1 MSMTLRQ
8 FERWPIKTDQALAA
22 NTVLNTER
30 PTLPSGAQV
39 AYLALEFAGRLNTT
53 GGVSSINIP
62 TQSGLEL
69 LLEALISEVKL
80 ASTSMNNVIDGAMS
94 LYDLVCLVRDA
105 AGIYPISDV
114 FWTDIGTSVTL
125 GTNDLIDFRFTVRV
139 PFAFEWDRAIAWQH
153 AFFGEQLEDNGLTLK
168 CGTLSAVLAGSIWT
182 VGGFGGVGDPTVSSW
197 FEGIVRPGGA
207 YIVSPIRYRV
217 AEKNKASNVELFGG
231 AAMIRYCG
239 ILDVTPSSYTVGTT
253 ALSIMADGVAYGD
266 STRWDPR
273 KQKALHAAGMQDPTV
288 LERFRVAGVANGFN
302 MPSDIEGVPLI
313 FSHDDAPPE
322 LIPRIQSRMVADFQG
337 TGWASTLRIGSVYA
351 SPTSTIGDIPGCE
364 CKGKDDGAVKI
375 VLPPALS
382 PTAGQ
387 ELKLANPTLTPFM
400 PRTSSTTSDP
410 RFPPK
415 K

>member
-1 MSMTLRQ
+1 MSFTLRQ
-8 FERWPIKTDQALAA
+8 FERWPIKTEAALVA
-22 NTVLNTER
+22 NTVLTTER

-39 AYLALEFAGRLNTT
+39 AYLALEFVGRLTTT
-53 GGVSSINIP
+53 GGISSISIP
-62 TQSGLEL
+62 SQSALEL

-114 FWTDIGTSVTL
+114 AWTALGTSITL
-125 GTNDLIDFRFTVRV
+125 GTPDVFDFRFTVRV
-139 PFAFEWDRAIAWQH
+139 PFAFEWDKAIAWQH

-168 CGTLSAVLAGSIWT
+168 CGTLSAILGSSTWT
-182 VGGFGGVGDPTVSSW
+182 IAGFGGTGSATVSSW

-207 YIVSPIRYRV
+207 YVVSPMRYRV

-231 AAMIRYCG
+231 AALIRYCG
-239 ILDVTPSSYTVGTT
+239 ILDVTPASYTPGTT
-253 ALSIMADGVAYGD
+253 ALSLMADGVAYGD

-273 KQKALHAAGMQDPTV
+273 KQKQLHAAGLQDPTV
-288 LERFRVAGVANGFN
+288 LERFRVTGVSDGFL
-302 MPSDIEGVPLI
+302 MPSDIEGVPLV
-313 FSHDDAPPE
+313 FGHDDCPAE

-337 TGWASTLRIGSVYA
+337 TGWASTVRIGSVYA

-364 CKGKDDGAVKI
+364 CKGKPDGDVKI
-375 VLPPALS
+375 VLPPALN

-400 PRTSSTTSDP
+400 PRTSASTSDP